1 MLTAY
6 DGNAITYDAIG
17 NPLSYYDGTAFT
29 WTNGRQ
35 LQSLTTGGKTY
46 SYEYNVNGLRTRKV
60 KPDGTSIDY
69 YIVDGQTIAER
80 WNYANGSEYF
90 TMRYVFD
97 QNGSVIGFCTHYPG
111 FPEGYFE
118 HYLFAKNLQGDV
130 VAMYTVGSGLTL
142 IATYEYDSWGKV
154 LSIKDSNG
162 AEITNPS
169 HLALRQPFRY
179 RSYHYDMETGFY
191 YLRSRY
197 YDSSLKRFINADNY
211 AGTGQAFLGF
221 NMFAYCLNNP
231 VQYVD
236 FDGNASFWYFLIIDS
251 DFGFIHRMVQREIA
265 LKYNVSKE
273 LWVSKGG
280 EKVGRV
286 DIMRSNGSIW
296 EVKHGTNNPIVR
308 KARMIAAK
316 WQAEQYLGAKA
327 DRNDVAASNL
337 GEVGAFSGSFMV
349 ECRGQMYLVTYETP
363 ADGVI
368 LYYVQETQKSGK
380 PDYVYVPKADRGTE
394 KTTLPQPQASY
405 TYGGGPGPLIAPIPV
420 GIGGGGGCRDN
431 RLTSILF

>member
-1 MLTAY
+1 M
-6 DGNAITYDAIG
+6 
-17 NPLSYYDGTAFT
+17 
-29 WTNGRQ
+29 
-35 LQSLTTGGKTY
+35 
-46 SYEYNVNGLRTRKV
+46 
-60 KPDGTSIDY
+60 
-69 YIVDGQTIAER
+69 
-80 WNYANGSEYF
+80 
-90 TMRYVFD
+90 
-97 QNGSVIGFCTHYPG
+97 
-111 FPEGYFE
+111 
-118 HYLFAKNLQGDV
+118 
-130 VAMYTVGSGLTL
+130 
-142 IATYEYDSWGKV
+142 
-154 LSIKDSNG
+154 
-162 AEITNPS
+162 
-169 HLALRQPFRY
+169 
-179 RSYHYDMETGFY
+179 
-191 YLRSRY
+191 
-197 YDSSLKRFINADNY
+197 
-211 AGTGQAFLGF
+211 
-221 NMFAYCLNNP
+221 
-231 VQYVD
+231 D